1 MHNYDQ
7 LCFMCVDGILN
18 VLSGNG
24 RLLAVSLRVMRKR
37 DVVKCCWLFL
47 LALFMV
53 FCDLSH
59 GIISVIF
66 LLCNLFLSIWL
77 DYLPLFIS
85 LN

>member
-18 VLSGNG
+18 VLSGNE
-24 RLLAVSLRVMRKR
+24 RLLAVSFCMVRKR
-37 DVVKCCWLFL
+37 DVVKCCQLFL
-47 LALFMV
+47 WAFFMV

-66 LLCNLFLSIWL
+66 LLCNIFLSIWL
-77 DYLPLFIS
+77 DYLPLFMA